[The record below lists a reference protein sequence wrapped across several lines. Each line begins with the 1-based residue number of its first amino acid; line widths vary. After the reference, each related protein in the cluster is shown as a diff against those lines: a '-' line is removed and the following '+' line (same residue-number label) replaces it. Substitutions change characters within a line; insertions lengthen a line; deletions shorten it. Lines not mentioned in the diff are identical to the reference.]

1 VTGYLGY
8 ATSWIV
14 KRLHRVWPM
23 STPGSRAITR
33 LPSDRSRTSATPHS
47 GPSVEDNWLTKGL
60 QEAWPDQDVQGTHFA
75 LLVMEF
81 CDLDTLEHAIQTGTF
96 SKPDPAI
103 PVGKPKMEWIL
114 LTALEISHAMEHL
127 HSHGIVH
134 GDLKPSN
141 ILLHSSG
148 QDGRGFT
155 AKVADFGTSR
165 ILRRNEEYSASHG
178 TVSYMPPELLRGG
191 KVSPGVDVYSFG
203 IVLWEMFSSQRPYS
217 YSESAADVS
226 TKVVRDNLRPKF
238 SDAAPIDFQRL
249 IKSCWHENRANRP
262 TFEAIINE
270 LDRMVHNLQ
279 GTQRS

>member
-1 VTGYLGY
+1 
-8 ATSWIV
+8 
-14 KRLHRVWPM
+14 M
-23 STPGSRAITR
+23 
-33 LPSDRSRTSATPHS
+33 
-47 GPSVEDNWLTKGL
+47 TKGL
-60 QEAWPDQDVQGTHFA
+60 QEAWPDQDLQGTHFA

-81 CDLDTLEHAIQTGTF
+81 CDLDTLEHAIRDGRF

-141 ILLHSSG
+141 ILLHSSS

-238 SDAAPIDFQRL
+238 SDAAPMDFQRL
-249 IKSCWHENRANRP
+249 VKSCWHENRANRP

-270 LDRMVHNLQ
+270 LDRLVHNLQ